1 MPEDIAVVGFSN
13 EPFSELVTPSIS
25 TVKQPGFSMGKKA
38 AKLIIQQIME
48 NNKKTTKIEAAIK
61 DTKLRLEHVK
71 QEIMLM
77 SRERDTLQ
85 KQLDSLETIQD
96 SKHFE

>member
-1 MPEDIAVVGFSN
+1 MKRWRLDALTFRIPKNQIKVLSG
-13 EPFSELVTPSIS
+13 LKRRTTP
-25 TVKQPGFSMGKKA
+25 
-38 AKLIIQQIME
+38 LIYIQCCAQYIME

-77 SRERDTLQ
+77 IRERDTLQ
-85 KQLDSLETIQD
+85 KQLDSLETIQE

>member
-1 MPEDIAVVGFSN
+1 
-13 EPFSELVTPSIS
+13 
-25 TVKQPGFSMGKKA
+25 
-38 AKLIIQQIME
+38 ME

>member
-1 MPEDIAVVGFSN
+1 MLFSCCCAQY
-13 EPFSELVTPSIS
+13 F
-25 TVKQPGFSMGKKA
+25 
-38 AKLIIQQIME
+38 ME
-48 NNKKTTKIEAAIK
+48 KENKKTTKIEAAIR
-61 DTKLRLEHVK
+61 DTKLRLDHVK

>member
-1 MPEDIAVVGFSN
+1 MLSGLN
-13 EPFSELVTPSIS
+13 RRTTP
-25 TVKQPGFSMGKKA
+25 
-38 AKLIIQQIME
+38 LIYIQCCAQYFME
-48 NNKKTTKIEAAIK
+48 KENKKTTKIEAAIK
-61 DTKLRLEHVK
+61 DTKLRLDHVK

>member
-1 MPEDIAVVGFSN
+1 MFYILCCAQYF
-13 EPFSELVTPSIS
+13 
-25 TVKQPGFSMGKKA
+25 
-38 AKLIIQQIME
+38 ME
-48 NNKKTTKIEAAIK
+48 KDNKKTTKIEAAIR